1 MVPAVIISPDPGLAA
16 ELEAALTE
24 IGQVV
29 VVRKLNG
36 YPTEQDLGRIIRAL
50 APKIFFLSVASV
62 EEALRVAKQI
72 EACAPGIQI
81 MAFERDCDQGTLL
94 ELMRAGIREFVSIPL
109 TIHELPNALLRLNAA
124 LERKPP
130 GIESTDLLFSF
141 LPAKPGA
148 GCSTVALNL
157 SVALAA
163 VPGTKVLLAD
173 FDLTCGMI
181 GFLLHLDNSRSVV
194 DAAEHAAHL
203 DESLWPKL
211 VHSVGDLDILVTGV
225 PKPGF
230 RIESAQLRYLLEFAR
245 RNYQAVCLDLS
256 GLLERYSIELMQES
270 KRIFVVTT
278 PELPSLHLAQQRIDF
293 LRGLELEGRVSL
305 ILNRAQRNPLIPSSE
320 IEKMI
325 GLPVAIEF
333 PNDYKGVHKA
343 FTEAKP
349 IDPSSELGKRFQQFA
364 RKLLSKGAEPPPS
377 KRFVDYFTI
386 SPARFSFH
394 DSARR
399 RE

>member
-16 ELEAALTE
+16 ELEAALAE

-29 VVRKLNG
+29 IVRKLND
-36 YPTEQDLGRIIRAL
+36 YPTEQDLGRLIRAL

-62 EEALRVAKQI
+62 EQALRVAKQI
-72 EACAPGIQI
+72 EAYASGIQI
-81 MAFERDCDQGTLL
+81 MAFDRDCDQGTLL

-109 TIHELPNALLRLNAA
+109 TIHELPNVLLRLNAA

-130 GIESTDLLFSF
+130 SIESTDLLFSF
-141 LPAKPGA
+141 LPSKPGA
-148 GCSTVALNL
+148 GCSTIALNL

-173 FDLTCGMI
+173 FDLNCGMI
-181 GFLLHLDNSRSVV
+181 GFLLHLDNSRSIV
-194 DAAEHAAHL
+194 DAAEHSAHL

-211 VHSVGDLDILVTGV
+211 VHSVGDLDILVTGA
-225 PKPGF
+225 PRPGF
-230 RIESAQLRYLLEFAR
+230 RIESAQIHYLLEFAR
-245 RNYQAVCLDLS
+245 RNYQVVCADLS
-256 GLLERYSIELMQES
+256 GLLERYSIDLMQES
-270 KRIFVVTT
+270 KRIFVVAT
-278 PELPSLHLAQQRIDF
+278 PELPCLHLARQRVDF
-293 LRGLELEGRVSL
+293 LRGLDLEGRIS
-305 ILNRAQRNPLIPSSE
+305 LNRTERHPLIPTPE

-325 GLPVAIEF
+325 GLPVAMEF

-349 IDPSSELGKRFQQFA
+349 INPSSELGKRFKQLA
-364 RKLLSKGAEPPPS
+364 RQLLTKASEPPPP

-394 DSARR
+394 ESAKK